1 MAQPLSFTSNAALR
15 WSLVFVE
22 VARVALPSPA
32 SASAHLEPIAAITA
46 ATSDNRERA
55 LRCLTYAV
63 AYEAGHE
70 SLEGQRAVATVVL
83 NRTAHPAYPKSV
95 CGVVFQGAARQTGC
109 QFTFT
114 CDGAL
119 NRRLSP
125 LILASARAVAEQV
138 IDGYPAT
145 AIGGATHY
153 HASYVSPYWAPTLYR
168 VGRIGL
174 NIFYR
179 APGAASVAAHW
190 SGQVEPDVSGLGSW
204 LKAGDALTARVPGR
218 LPMAPGD
225 RPFSPWGLALHEA
238 ARPIP
243 NGSPE

>member
-145 AIGGATHY
+145 AIGGAHVR
-153 HASYVSPYWAPTLYR
+153 H
-168 VGRIGL
+168 
-174 NIFYR
+174 
-179 APGAASVAAHW
+179 
-190 SGQVEPDVSGLGSW
+190 
-204 LKAGDALTARVPGR
+204 
-218 LPMAPGD
+218 
-225 RPFSPWGLALHEA
+225 
-238 ARPIP
+238 
-243 NGSPE
+243 